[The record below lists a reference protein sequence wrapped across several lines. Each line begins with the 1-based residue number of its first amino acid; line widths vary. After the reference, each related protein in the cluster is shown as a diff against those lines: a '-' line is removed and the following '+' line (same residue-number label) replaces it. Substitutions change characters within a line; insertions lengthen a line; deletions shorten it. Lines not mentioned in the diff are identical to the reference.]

1 MQEYTP
7 HISSLLNKVIEGLPF
22 LLPELIL
29 TLTFLLSILSGV
41 FLKKGYIISW
51 WIVVIGLL
59 FTALF
64 TVNQVFLPA
73 KTPVF
78 FGMILPDSN
87 GAQLKLLI
95 TITSLLFVVFIH
107 YNHTI
112 RSHYKKVDDL
122 LSILLAVHIGLNI
135 MTMAVNWLMSYI
147 SIEMVSIG
155 SYIMVGYL
163 SKDKKQSEAALK
175 YVLFGTICS
184 AIMLYGLSLVYG
196 YTGTLTFTDK
206 SHLAGL
212 INMPPVAFMISMLLV
227 LTGIGFKLSF
237 VPFHFWTPDVYQGA
251 PTPVTAFLS
260 TAPKIGAITLL
271 GRFVLTWSAN
281 GYQTLPQVVFI
292 LLALAAI
299 ASMILGNFAALW
311 QSNVKRMM
319 AYSSI
324 GHTGFLLMII
334 LTNPVRSFEIL
345 FFYLAAYV
353 VMNMGVFML
362 ADRLEEGLGLTDV
375 SAYKGLGRNYPSTM
389 VAMTIL
395 MVSLTGLPPTAGF
408 VAKLLAFSAA
418 LTAFQSDGQYIWLIL
433 VITGAITT
441 VIALFFYFK
450 IPLNAFLRSSNKE
463 DNSLSNKL
471 PLNGLFVVALILS
484 FFTLLLGLSPA
495 ILLNI

>member
-7 HISSLLNKVIEGLPF
+7 YISDLLNKVIEGLPF
-22 LLPELIL
+22 LLPELVL
-29 TLTFLLSILSGV
+29 TSTFLLSILSGV
-41 FLKKGYIISW
+41 FLKKGYIITW
-51 WIVVIGLL
+51 WIVFIGLL
-59 FTALF
+59 FTSFF
-64 TVNQVFLPA
+64 TVNQIFLSA
-73 KTPVF
+73 KSPIF
-78 FGMILPDSN
+78 FGMILPDNN

-95 TITSLLFVVFIH
+95 TITSLLFLVFIH
-107 YNHTI
+107 YNNSI
-112 RSHYKKVDDL
+112 RSHYKKVEDL
-122 LSILLAVHIGLNI
+122 LSILLAVHIGLN
-135 MTMAVNWLMSYI
+135 MMAMSINWLMTYI

-163 SKDKKQSEAALK
+163 SKDRKQSEAALK

-196 YTGTLTFTDK
+196 YTGTLTFIDK
-206 SHLAGL
+206 AHLAGL
-212 INMPPVAFMISMLLV
+212 VNMPPTIFMIAMLFV

-237 VPFHFWTPDVYQGA
+237 VPFHFWSPDVYQGA

-271 GRFVLTWSAN
+271 GRFVLAWSEN
-281 GYQTLPQVVFI
+281 GYPMLPQIIFV
-292 LLALAAI
+292 LLAIAAV
-299 ASMILGNFAALW
+299 ASMVLGNFAALW

-334 LTNPVRSFEIL
+334 LTNPARSFEIL

-375 SAYKGLGRNYPSTM
+375 ATYKGLGRTYPITM

-408 VAKLLAFSAA
+408 MAKLLAFSAA
-418 LTAFQSDGQYIWLIL
+418 LTAFQSDAQYMWLIL
-433 VITGAITT
+433 LITGAVTT

-450 IPLNAFLRSSNKE
+450 IPLNAFLRG
-463 DNSLSNKL
+463 DNQDKHLPNKL
-471 PLNGLFVVALILS
+471 PLNGLFVIALVLS
-484 FFTLLLGLSPA
+484 FLSLLLGIFPA
-495 ILLNI
+495 ILLDL